1 MLSPDRLLILLC
13 VAKRLNT
20 DRVLFVHLFILNI
33 LKRDILICFLKI
45 INSSLFQ
52 KIWNHTLNEMFFIQ
66 TLIGSLLPN
75 ALHITANELM
85 TVLKMS

>member
-52 KIWNHTLNEMFFIQ
+52 KY
-66 TLIGSLLPN
+66 G
-75 ALHITANELM
+75 ITH
-85 TVLKMS
+85 